1 MTDDPI
7 TAALD
12 QLAADREQITGSRL
26 AKPPTTPRSPGS
38 SPA

>member
-12 QLAADREQITGSRL
+12 QLAAHREQLTRL
-26 AKPPTTPRSPGS
+26 EPAKPPTTPP
-38 SPA
+38 